1 MNLTWLTKEEVD
13 EAVMNK
19 CLQTNVVLDIGSGIC
34 PQYFVKPNVHIC
46 VEPYL
51 PYIEKLQQSGVDES
65 RYVFL
70 NCAWDGAMKILPDKS
85 VDSVFALDVIEH
97 MEKEDGLKFLK
108 EAERVARQQIMIYTP
123 LGFYPQTYD
132 DPDKSDRWGMGG
144 GYWQTHR
151 SGWSPEDFGEGWEL
165 ICCKEYHF
173 IDEDEQLLEK
183 PFGAIWAFRNF
194 GETLQEARKIDSLEG
209 IATDELALALWRR
222 TTGKVKRTLNHFK
235 VNKLS
240 KNVDEIV

>member
-1 MNLTWLTKEEVD
+1 
-13 EAVMNK
+13 
-19 CLQTNVVLDIGSGIC
+19 
-34 PQYFVKPNVHIC
+34 
-46 VEPYL
+46 
-51 PYIEKLQQSGVDES
+51 
-65 RYVFL
+65 
-70 NCAWDGAMKILPDKS
+70 MKILPDKS